1 MKLSEWLEVPE
12 QELIDRAPERA
23 ASAGHDF
30 HVAPDC
36 VEWRDRVAEAFDL
49 YNAMIIRVA
58 GPPGPGDAAR

>member
-23 ASAGHDF
+23 AADARPFITPPGT
-30 HVAPDC
+30 A
-36 VEWRDRVAEAFDL
+36 EWRDRVAEAFDL
-49 YNAMIIRVA
+49 YNAMIVRVA